1 MTGQDKYIKLCDEA
15 IKWYQENAT
24 GIECGCYIP
33 TKADLALLMEGK
45 ELKALGGDAADTD
58 AAQDEEAAEHFDGAI
73 NDASVRIAS
82 LQSQLDQERQA
93 KYLMKENYEADFLDL
108 KRKLDDAQN
117 EIDAIR
123 GGDTS
128 SYIPS
133 GGNNDGGGSIPSE
146 WLNEMKQLR
155 I

>member
-1 MTGQDKYIKLCDEA
+1 
-15 IKWYQENAT
+15 
-24 GIECGCYIP
+24 
-33 TKADLALLMEGK
+33 
-45 ELKALGGDAADTD
+45 
-58 AAQDEEAAEHFDGAI
+58 
-73 NDASVRIAS
+73 
-82 LQSQLDQERQA
+82 
-93 KYLMKENYEADFLDL
+93 MKENYEADFLDL